1 MAVNNIRV
9 WFLVTVIYLVGLSGF
24 LNPSLKDL
32 FIWLIPFN
40 ILFAFGILLWG
51 EQKKDA
57 SGFLLFAAC
66 FLFGYFYELAGT
78 KTGIIFGEYAYGGG
92 LGPKLWDVPVL
103 IGLNWFFMVYT
114 SLALSAVMTKNTGIR
129 LFLAPA
135 LMVAYD
141 YFLEPFAMAH
151 DMWHWAG
158 NTVPLQNYLA
168 WYAGGLFLCAVALGG
183 KFDLRN
189 RFAAGLFVVQLCF
202 FVILF
207 FFIKKSGR

>member
-1 MAVNNIRV
+1 MAEINNARV
-9 WFLVTVIYLVGLSGF
+9 WFVVVVIYLVGLAGF
-24 LNPSLKDL
+24 LVPALREL

-40 ILFAFGILLWG
+40 ILFAFGVLLWG
-51 EQKKDA
+51 GQKAGAAKKL
-57 SGFLLFAAC
+57 LLFSVC

-78 KTGIIFGEYAYGGG
+78 KTGIIFGQYAYGNG
-92 LGPKLWDVPVL
+92 LGPKVWDVPVL

-114 SLALSAVMTKNTGIR
+114 SLALSAAVSKNTYIR

-141 YFLEPFAMAH
+141 FFLEPFAMAH

-158 NTVPLQNYLA
+158 NAVPLQNYLA

-183 KFDLRN
+183 RFGTGN
-189 RFAAGLFVVQLCF
+189 RFAPGLFVVQFCF
-202 FVILF
+202 FVILYLA
-207 FFIKKSGR
+207 GRWG